1 MKQVK
6 RGIKPSI
13 TLETAG
19 RVAERT
25 AERDSESAD
34 SSMFALL
41 GAARA
46 LEAKIEGEL
55 GELGLSWAKYG
66 LLRELAMARGPL
78 TLTDLAGCLSCV
90 RSNMTQLVDRL
101 EADKLVRRVDDP
113 SDRRSVRAEL
123 SPLGERRQAQGA
135 EVLKKVQREFMS
147 SVPAADRAALT
158 RVLSALR

>member
-1 MKQVK
+1 MKQV
-6 RGIKPSI
+6 RTTTIPSGAGKPVEREADR
-13 TLETAG
+13 TPDAG
-19 RVAERT
+19 
-25 AERDSESAD
+25 ESG
-34 SSMFALL
+34 MFALL

-46 LEAKIEGEL
+46 LEAKIDAEL
-55 GELGLSWAKYG
+55 GELGLSMAKYG
-66 LLRELAMARGPL
+66 LLRELALASGPK

-135 EVLKKVQREFMS
+135 EVLKRVQREFMA
-147 SVPAADRAALT
+147 SVPAADRAVLT

>member
-6 RGIKPSI
+6 PLTKPTPASKPVDRAVDRAPD
-13 TLETAG
+13 TG
-19 RVAERT
+19 
-25 AERDSESAD
+25 ESG
-34 SSMFALL
+34 MFALL

-46 LEAKIEGEL
+46 LEAKIDAEL
-55 GELGLSWAKYG
+55 GELGLSMAKYG
-66 LLRELAMARGPL
+66 LLRELASASGPL

-135 EVLKKVQREFMS
+135 EVLKRVQREFMA